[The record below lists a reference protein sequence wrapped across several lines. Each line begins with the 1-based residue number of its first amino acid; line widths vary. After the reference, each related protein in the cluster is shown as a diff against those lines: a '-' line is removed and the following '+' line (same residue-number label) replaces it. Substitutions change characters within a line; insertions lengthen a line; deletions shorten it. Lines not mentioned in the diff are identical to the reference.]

1 MQYTEFGVIIRN
13 MNNSFVYSRDEKI
26 RKEILLVFS
35 KRLEKGITLR
45 VGVLNG
51 FVHLTGTVDS
61 NDTRSMAEEIV
72 AKIKGVRG
80 VVNRIE
86 APGSPHPARII
97 HLDVKT
103 K

>member
-1 MQYTEFGVIIRN
+1 MD
-13 MNNSFVYSRDEKI
+13 NSYVYSRDEKI
-26 RKEILLVFS
+26 REEILLVFS
-35 KRLEKGITLR
+35 KRLEKGLTLR

-51 FVHLTGTVDS
+51 FVHLTGAVDS
-61 NDTRSMAEEIV
+61 NDTRSMAEELV
-72 AKIKGVRG
+72 VKIKGVRG

-97 HLDVKT
+97 HLDLKT

>member
-1 MQYTEFGVIIRN
+1 

-26 RKEILLVFS
+26 RKEILLIFS
-35 KRLEKGITLR
+35 KRLEKGLTLR

-51 FVHLTGTVDS
+51 FVHLTGIVDS

-97 HLDVKT
+97 HLDQKI

>member
-1 MQYTEFGVIIRN
+1 MD
-13 MNNSFVYSRDEKI
+13 NSFVYSRDEKI
-26 RKEILLVFS
+26 REEILLVFS
-35 KRLEKGITLR
+35 KRLEKGLTLR

-51 FVHLTGTVDS
+51 FVHLTGAVDS
-61 NDTRSMAEEIV
+61 IDTRSMAEELV
-72 AKIKGVRG
+72 VKIKGVRG

-97 HLDVKT
+97 HLDLKT

>member
-1 MQYTEFGVIIRN
+1 MNDSFISN
-13 MNNSFVYSRDEKI
+13 MDEKI

-35 KRLEKGITLR
+35 KRLEKDLTLR

-51 FVHLTGTVDS
+51 FVHLTGAVDS
-61 NDTRSMAEEIV
+61 NDTRSMAEKLV
-72 AKIKGVRG
+72 AKIRGVRG

-86 APGSPHPARII
+86 APGSPNPARII
-97 HLDVKT
+97 HLDLKR

>member
-1 MQYTEFGVIIRN
+1 
-13 MNNSFVYSRDEKI
+13 
-26 RKEILLVFS
+26 
-35 KRLEKGITLR
+35 
-45 VGVLNG
+45 VLNG

>member
-1 MQYTEFGVIIRN
+1 MI
-13 MNNSFVYSRDEKI
+13 NSFVYSRDEKI

-35 KRLEKGITLR
+35 KRMEKGLTLR

-61 NDTRSMAEEIV
+61 NDTRSMAEEIA
-72 AKIKGVRG
+72 AKIRGVRG

-86 APGSPHPARII
+86 APGSPDPARII
-97 HLDVKT
+97 HLDLKT